1 MMKWIK
7 RLFCEHEYEFV
18 RNIYGDEINACGGYR
33 SIWKCKKCSKIEYR
47 KKLQTVS
54 MLQRLD
60 NLYDEYYHNKYE
72 EWRTLRSDTL
82 VNITNDMLE
91 TAKKGECWYTI
102 VLICDEDANDK
113 NYYEK
118 WFTENN
124 LKIEKIELFNQKE
137 KCSKLNQYKF
147 HIRWKY
153 KY

>member
-1 MMKWIK
+1 MIKWVK

-33 SIWKCKKCSKIEYR
+33 SIWKCKKCGKIEYR
-47 KKLQTVS
+47 KNLQTVS
-54 MLQRLD
+54 LLQRLD

-72 EWRTLRSDTL
+72 EWQILKSNTL
-82 VNITNDMLE
+82 VDIANDMLE
-91 TAKKGECWYTI
+91 SAKRGECWYTI

-147 HIRWKY
+147 HIRLKY

>member
-1 MMKWIK
+1 MNWFKK
-7 RLFCEHEYEFV
+7 CEHEYEFV
-18 RNIYGDEINACGGYR
+18 RNIYGDEINWCGGYR
-33 SIWKCKKCSKIEYR
+33 SIWKCKKCGKIEYR
-47 KKLQTVS
+47 KNLQKFS

-72 EWRTLRSDTL
+72 EWQTLRADTL
-82 VNITNDMLE
+82 TKITTDMLE
-91 TAKKGECWYTI
+91 AAKRGECWYTI

-124 LKIEKIELFNQKE
+124 LKIEEIELFNQKE
-137 KCSKLNQYKF
+137 KCDKLNQYQF
-147 HIRWKY
+147 HVRWKY

>member
-1 MMKWIK
+1 MNLLK

-33 SIWKCKKCSKIEYR
+33 SIWKCKKCGKIEYR
-47 KKLQTVS
+47 KNLQTVS
-54 MLQRLD
+54 LLQRLD

-72 EWRTLRSDTL
+72 EWQTLKSNTL
-82 VNITNDMLE
+82 VVIANDMLE
-91 TAKKGECWYTI
+91 AAKRGECWYTI
-102 VLICDEDANDK
+102 VLICDEDTNDK

-124 LKIEKIELFNQKE
+124 LKIDKIELFNQKE

-147 HIRWKY
+147 HVRWKY

>member
-1 MMKWIK
+1 MICFKK
-7 RLFCEHEYEFV
+7 CEHEYEFV
-18 RNIYGDEINACGGYR
+18 RNIYGDEINLCGGYR
-33 SIWKCKKCSKIEYR
+33 SIWKCKKCGKIEYR
-47 KKLQTVS
+47 KNLQTVS
-54 MLQRLD
+54 LLQRLD

-82 VNITNDMLE
+82 VNIANDMLE
-91 TAKKGECWYTI
+91 AAKRGECWYTI
-102 VLICDEDANDK
+102 VLICDEDTNDK

-124 LKIEKIELFNQKE
+124 LKIDKIELFNQKE

>member
-1 MMKWIK
+1 MNLLK

-33 SIWKCKKCSKIEYR
+33 SIWKCKKCGKIEYR
-47 KKLQTVS
+47 KNLQTVS
-54 MLQRLD
+54 LLQRLD

-72 EWRTLRSDTL
+72 EWQTLKSNTL
-82 VNITNDMLE
+82 VVIANDMLE
-91 TAKKGECWYTI
+91 AAKRGECWYTI
-102 VLICDEDANDK
+102 VLICDEDTNDK

-124 LKIEKIELFNQKE
+124 LKIDKIELFNQKE

>member
-1 MMKWIK
+1 MIKWVK

-91 TAKKGECWYTI
+91 ASKRGECWYTI

-147 HIRWKY
+147 HIRLKY

>member
-1 MMKWIK
+1 MIKWVK
-7 RLFCEHEYEFV
+7 RLFCEHEYDFV

-47 KKLQTVS
+47 KNLQTVS

-72 EWRTLRSDTL
+72 EWQTLKSNTL
-82 VNITNDMLE
+82 VVIANDMLE
-91 TAKKGECWYTI
+91 AAKRGECWYTI

>member
-1 MMKWIK
+1 MNLLK

-18 RNIYGDEINACGGYR
+18 RNIYGDEINACRGYR
-33 SIWKCKKCSKIEYR
+33 SIWKCKKCGKIEYR
-47 KKLQTVS
+47 KNLQTIS
-54 MLQRLD
+54 LLQRLD

-72 EWRTLRSDTL
+72 EWQTLKSNTL
-82 VNITNDMLE
+82 VVIANDMLE
-91 TAKKGECWYTI
+91 AAKRGECWYTI
-102 VLICDEDANDK
+102 VLICDEDTNDK

-124 LKIEKIELFNQKE
+124 LKIDKIELFNQKE

>member
-1 MMKWIK
+1 MNLLK

-33 SIWKCKKCSKIEYR
+33 SIWKCKKCGKIEYR
-47 KKLQTVS
+47 KNLQTVS
-54 MLQRLD
+54 LLQCLD

-72 EWRTLRSDTL
+72 EWQTLKSNTL
-82 VNITNDMLE
+82 VVIANDMLE
-91 TAKKGECWYTI
+91 AAKRGECWYTI
-102 VLICDEDANDK
+102 VLICDEDTNDK

>member
-1 MMKWIK
+1 MIKWVK

-91 TAKKGECWYTI
+91 IAKKGECWYTI

>member
-1 MMKWIK
+1 MIKWVK

-18 RNIYGDEINACGGYR
+18 RNIYGDEINVCEGYR
-33 SIWKCKKCSKIEYR
+33 SIWKCKKCGKIEYR
-47 KKLQTVS
+47 KKLQTIS
-54 MLQRLD
+54 LLQRLD
-60 NLYDEYYHNKYE
+60 NLYDEYYSNKYE

-82 VNITNDMLE
+82 VNIANDMLKA
-91 TAKKGECWYTI
+91 AKRGECCYTI
-102 VLICDEDANDK
+102 VLVCDEDTNDK

-137 KCSKLNQYKF
+137 KYSKLNQYKF
-147 HIRWKY
+147 HICWKY

>member
-1 MMKWIK
+1 MICFKK
-7 RLFCEHEYEFV
+7 CEHEYEFV
-18 RNIYGDEINACGGYR
+18 RNIYGDEINLCGEYR
-33 SIWKCKKCSKIEYR
+33 SIWKCKKCGKIEYR
-47 KKLQTVS
+47 QNLQTVS

-72 EWRTLRSDTL
+72 EWQTLRADTL
-82 VNITNDMLE
+82 TKITTDMLE
-91 TAKKGECWYTI
+91 FAKRGECWYTI
-102 VLICDEDANDK
+102 VLTCDEDANDK

-137 KCSKLNQYKF
+137 KCDKLNQYKF

-153 KY
+153 RY

>member
-1 MMKWIK
+1 MNLLK

-33 SIWKCKKCSKIEYR
+33 SIWKCKKCGKIEYR
-47 KKLQTVS
+47 KNLQTVS
-54 MLQRLD
+54 LLQRLD

-72 EWRTLRSDTL
+72 EWQTLKSNTL
-82 VNITNDMLE
+82 VDIANDMLE
-91 TAKKGECWYTI
+91 ASKRGECWYTI
-102 VLICDEDANDK
+102 VLICDEDTNDK

-124 LKIEKIELFNQKE
+124 LKIDKIELFNQKE

-147 HIRWKY
+147 HVRWKY

>member
-7 RLFCEHEYEFV
+7 SLFCKHEYEFV

-33 SIWKCKKCSKIEYR
+33 SIWTCKKCGKIEYR
-47 KKLQTVS
+47 KNLQTVS
-54 MLQRLD
+54 LLQRLD

-72 EWRTLRSDTL
+72 EWQTLKSNTL
-82 VNITNDMLE
+82 VDIANDMLE
-91 TAKKGECWYTI
+91 AAKRGECWYTI
-102 VLICDEDANDK
+102 VLICGEDTNDK

-124 LKIEKIELFNQKE
+124 LKIDKIELFNQKE

>member
-7 RLFCEHEYEFV
+7 SLFCEHEYEFV
-18 RNIYGDEINACGGYR
+18 RNIYGDEINACEGYR
-33 SIWKCKKCSKIEYR
+33 SIWKCKKCGKIEYR
-47 KKLQTVS
+47 KNLQTIS
-54 MLQRLD
+54 LLQRLD

-72 EWRTLRSDTL
+72 EWQTLKSNTL
-82 VNITNDMLE
+82 DDIANDMLE
-91 TAKKGECWYTI
+91 TAKRGECWYTI
-102 VLICDEDANDK
+102 VLICDEDTNDK

-147 HIRWKY
+147 HISWKY

>member
-1 MMKWIK
+1 MICFKK
-7 RLFCEHEYEFV
+7 CEHEYEFV
-18 RNIYGDEINACGGYR
+18 RNIYGDEINLCGGYR
-33 SIWKCKKCSKIEYR
+33 SIWKCKKCGKIEYR
-47 KKLQTVS
+47 KNLQKFS
-54 MLQRLD
+54 ILQRLD

-72 EWRTLRSDTL
+72 EWQTLRADTL
-82 VNITNDMLE
+82 TKITTDMLE
-91 TAKKGECWYTI
+91 FAKRGECWYTI
-102 VLICDEDANDK
+102 VLTCDEDVNDK

-147 HIRWKY
+147 YIRWKY

>member
-7 RLFCEHEYEFV
+7 SLFCEHEYEFA

-33 SIWKCKKCSKIEYR
+33 SIWKCKKCGKIEYC
-47 KKLQTVS
+47 KNLQTIS
-54 MLQRLD
+54 LLQRLD

-72 EWRTLRSDTL
+72 EWQTLKSNTL
-82 VNITNDMLE
+82 DDIANDMLE
-91 TAKKGECWYTI
+91 AAKRGECWYTI
-102 VLICDEDANDK
+102 VLICDEDTNDK

-124 LKIEKIELFNQKE
+124 LKIDKIELFNQKE

>member
-18 RNIYGDEINACGGYR
+18 RNIYGDEINACGEYR
-33 SIWKCKKCSKIEYR
+33 SIWKCKKCGKIEYR
-47 KKLQTVS
+47 QNLQMVS
-54 MLQRLD
+54 LLQRLD

-72 EWRTLRSDTL
+72 EWQTLKSNTL
-82 VNITNDMLE
+82 VVIANDMLE
-91 TAKKGECWYTI
+91 AAKRGECWYTI
-102 VLICDEDANDK
+102 VLICDEDTNDK

>member
-1 MMKWIK
+1 MICFKK
-7 RLFCEHEYEFV
+7 CEHEYEFV
-18 RNIYGDEINACGGYR
+18 RNIYGDEINLCGGYR
-33 SIWKCKKCSKIEYR
+33 SIWKCKKCGKIEYR
-47 KKLQTVS
+47 KNLQKFS
-54 MLQRLD
+54 ILQRLD

-72 EWRTLRSDTL
+72 EWQTLRADTL
-82 VNITNDMLE
+82 TKITTDMLE
-91 TAKKGECWYTI
+91 FAKRGECWYTI
-102 VLICDEDANDK
+102 VLTCDEDANDK

>member
-33 SIWKCKKCSKIEYR
+33 SIWKCKKCGKIEYR
-47 KKLQTVS
+47 KNLQTIS
-54 MLQRLD
+54 LLQRLD
-60 NLYDEYYHNKYE
+60 NSYDEYYHNKYE
-72 EWRTLRSDTL
+72 EWQTLKSNTL
-82 VNITNDMLE
+82 VVIANDMLE
-91 TAKKGECWYTI
+91 AAKRGECWYTI
-102 VLICDEDANDK
+102 VLICDEDINDK

-124 LKIEKIELFNQKE
+124 LKIDKIELFNQKE

>member
-33 SIWKCKKCSKIEYR
+33 SIWKCKKCGKIEYR

-54 MLQRLD
+54 LLQRLD

-82 VNITNDMLE
+82 INITNDMLE
-91 TAKKGECWYTI
+91 AAKRGECWYTI

-124 LKIEKIELFNQKE
+124 LKIDKIELFNQKE

-147 HIRWKY
+147 HVSWKY

>member
-1 MMKWIK
+1 MIWFKK
-7 RLFCEHEYEFV
+7 CEHEYEFV
-18 RNIYGDEINACGGYR
+18 RNIYGDEINWCGGYR
-33 SIWKCKKCSKIEYR
+33 SIWKCKKCGKIEYR
-47 KKLQTVS
+47 KNLQKFS

-72 EWRTLRSDTL
+72 EWQTLRADTL
-82 VNITNDMLE
+82 TKITTDMLE
-91 TAKKGECWYTI
+91 AAKRGECWYTI

-124 LKIEKIELFNQKE
+124 LKVEEIELFNQKE
-137 KCSKLNQYKF
+137 KCDKLNQYQF
-147 HIRWKY
+147 HVRWKY

>member
-1 MMKWIK
+1 MNLLK

-33 SIWKCKKCSKIEYR
+33 SIWKCKKCGKIEYR
-47 KKLQTVS
+47 KNLQTVS
-54 MLQRLD
+54 LLQRLD

-91 TAKKGECWYTI
+91 IAKKGECWYTI

-147 HIRWKY
+147 HISWKY

>member
-1 MMKWIK
+1 MKWIK
-7 RLFCEHEYEFV
+7 SLFCEHEYEFV

-33 SIWKCKKCSKIEYR
+33 SIWKCKKCGKIEYH
-47 KKLQTVS
+47 KNLQMVS
-54 MLQRLD
+54 LLQHLD

-72 EWRTLRSDTL
+72 EWQTLKSNTL
-82 VNITNDMLE
+82 VDIANDMLE
-91 TAKKGECWYTI
+91 VAKRGEYWYTI
-102 VLICDEDANDK
+102 VLICDEDTNDK

-124 LKIEKIELFNQKE
+124 LKIDKIELFNQKE